1 MTNDKASTRNEGVFT
16 AIRDLVSRKIV
27 PGDLVVTDYGNYE
40 IKEIYEVPPGT
51 KAARAKYVGTKV
63 DSTTKTKMETFAV
76 VFRLTNKQ
84 FISCNH
90 VHKIIPRTT
99 KLSSKRESEEKEE
112 SMNLKESNELIMS
125 LAHKHKISPA
135 VLEQLWTEAISK
147 QEEGAKT
154 SEEKDKGNPVF
165 WKGVRTN
172 FKKLIDNLEIQEA
185 KAIMDSR
192 ERYTQSTSK
201 WLDNLQNGDYSA
213 AEKVFPE
220 IIKAKLDVMI
230 NNGKEKYLKQLSDK
244 VNQSKEA

>member
-1 MTNDKASTRNEGVFT
+1 MPFGIRKSEDKW
-16 AIRDLVSRKIV
+16 K
-27 PGDLVVTDYGNYE
+27 VVNKDTGRVLGTHDTEEDAKKQLAAVQINYG
-40 IKEIYEVPPGT
+40 K
-51 KAARAKYVGTKV
+51 
-63 DSTTKTKMETFAV
+63 
-76 VFRLTNKQ
+76 
-84 FISCNH
+84 
-90 VHKIIPRTT
+90 
-99 KLSSKRESEEKEE
+99 ESEEKENV
-112 SMNLKESNELIMS
+112 MNLKESNELIMS
-125 LAHKHKISPA
+125 LAHKHKISVA

-147 QEEGAKT
+147 QEEGAKS
-154 SEEKDKGNPVF
+154 SEEKDKGSPVF

-201 WLDNLQNGDYSA
+201 WLDNLQHGDYSA
-213 AEKVFPE
+213 AEKEFPE